1 MDAPTPSV
9 STPVEWGE
17 FAPGAM
23 VASVFELRP
32 GDLLLER
39 TRKPGFLKPCHHVVE
54 ILGGDPSG
62 SNRPLVRA
70 RMVDPLDPSRARAE
84 APRWIVL
91 WDFYLSEGRTE
102 LFRAIRT

>member
-1 MDAPTPSV
+1 MDAETPFV
-9 STPVEWGE
+9 STPAEWGE
-17 FAPGAM
+17 FAPGAT
-23 VASVFELRP
+23 VASLDELRP

-39 TRKPGFLKPCHHVVE
+39 TRKPGFSKPCHHVVE

-70 RMVDPLDPSRARAE
+70 RMVDPRDISQTRAE
-84 APRWIVL
+84 APRWFVL

-102 LFRAIRT
+102 LFRAVRP